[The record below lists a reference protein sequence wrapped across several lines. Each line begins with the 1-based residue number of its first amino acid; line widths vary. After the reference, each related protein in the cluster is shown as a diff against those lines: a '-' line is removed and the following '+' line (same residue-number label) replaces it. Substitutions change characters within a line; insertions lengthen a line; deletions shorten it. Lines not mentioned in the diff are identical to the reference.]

1 MPDTYRVAAVQAE
14 PAWLDIDAGVE
25 KTVALIG
32 EAADAGAALVA
43 FPETWLPGYPIF
55 LWLGPVAGQMP
66 FIARYHANSMNVQ
79 SEHLTTIRKA
89 ARRHGITVVLGYSEK
104 DHGTLYMAQTII
116 GPDGA
121 VLLHRRKLKPTHVER
136 SLFGE
141 GDGSHLKVVDTDLGR
156 LGALNCWEHLQPLNK
171 YAMYAQHEQIHVA
184 AWPAFGLYKGI
195 APALGAEANM
205 AVTQTYALEGG
216 CFVVTATQVI
226 SEAGI
231 EVFASTDEQRA
242 LVTAGAGCSR
252 VYAPDSTLLSKPLDE
267 HAEGLVLADVDLAL
281 IDLAKNAADPA
292 GHYARPDVARLLL
305 DPRRAAPVV
314 TSEPP
319 GERLFPELEELA
331 DEGCEIGG
339 RPPRAD

>member
-14 PAWLDIDAGVE
+14 PVWLDVDAGVD
-25 KTVALIG
+25 KTIALIE
-32 EAADAGAALVA
+32 EAAAAGAALVA

-66 FIARYHANSMNVQ
+66 YVARYHANSLTVDGR
-79 SEHLTTIRKA
+79 HLAAIRKA
-89 ARRHGITVVLGYSEK
+89 ARRNDITVALGYSEK
-104 DHGTLYMAQTII
+104 DHGTLYMTQTVI
-116 GPDGA
+116 GPDGE

-141 GDGSHLKVVDTDLGR
+141 SDGSHLKVVDTHLGR
-156 LGALNCWEHLQPLNK
+156 LGALNCWEHLQSLTK
-171 YAMYAQHEQIHVA
+171 YAMFTQHEQIHIA
-184 AWPAFGLYKGI
+184 SWPAFGLYKGI

-226 SEAGI
+226 SDAGI

-242 LVTAGAGCSR
+242 LVTAGSGCSR
-252 VYAPDSTLLSKPLDE
+252 VYGPDSSLLSKPLDE
-267 HAEGLVLADVDLAL
+267 HEEGLVLADIDLAL

-305 DPRRAAPVV
+305 NTRPSALVV
-314 TSEPP
+314 TPEQGSTP
-319 GERLFPELEELA
+319 LFPALEEVSEELVS
-331 DEGCEIGG
+331 
-339 RPPRAD
+339 